1 MERQWDREI
10 YVKARGLPWS
20 ARAGEVERK
29 DLDVA
34 GGEEDITHEQVK
46 PNSEILDNLIKRK
59 FTIQFSLE
67 DLSVLLISLTLRHE
81 LVF

>member
-1 MERQWDREI
+1 M
-10 YVKARGLPWS
+10 KAG
-20 ARAGEVERK
+20 V
-29 DLDVA
+29 
-34 GGEEDITHEQVK
+34 THEQVK